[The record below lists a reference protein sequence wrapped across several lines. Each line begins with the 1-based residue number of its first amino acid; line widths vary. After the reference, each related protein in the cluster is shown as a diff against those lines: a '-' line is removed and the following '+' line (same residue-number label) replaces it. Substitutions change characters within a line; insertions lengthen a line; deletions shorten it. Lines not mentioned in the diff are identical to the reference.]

1 MLFCSYLAAVRADD
15 VPAAKSV
22 ARLLRPPVIALSGKL
37 LRLCLPLMPGF
48 PVYYAVFIRA
58 PFSAAQAGAFGYFHF
73 ADHRKLHTMMRT
85 HYCGQLNETLAD
97 QEITLCGWVHRRRD
111 HGGVIFLDIRDREG
125 LAQVV
130 FDPDREETFAL
141 ADSVRSEYVVRI
153 RGKVRARPAG
163 AVNPNMASGAIEVLG
178 YELEVL
184 NQAETPPFPLN
195 EYSDVGEETRLR
207 YRFIDL
213 RRPEMAAKLKLRS
226 QITSSIRRYLDENGF
241 LDVETPIL
249 TRATPEGARDYLV
262 PSRTHPGH
270 FFALPQSPQLF
281 KQLLMVSGF
290 DRYYQIAKCFRDE
303 DLRADRQPEFTQ
315 IDIETSFLDE
325 ADIMGLTEGMI
336 RQLFK
341 QVLDVDLGDFP
352 HMTFEEAMRRY
363 GSDKPDLR
371 NPLELVDVAD
381 QLAGVEFKVFS
392 GPANDPK
399 GRVAALRVP
408 GGASMPRKQIDD
420 YTKFVGIYGAKGL
433 AYIKVNERAK
443 GLEGL
448 QSPIVKFI
456 PEENLEVILDR
467 VGAVDGD
474 LVFFGADK
482 AKIVSEALGALRIK
496 LGTDLELLT
505 SEWAPLWVVDFPMF
519 EENDD
524 GSLSAL
530 HHPFTAPKCS
540 PEELQAEPATA
551 LSRAYDMV
559 LNGTELGGG
568 SIRIHSKEM
577 QQAVFNILG
586 ISAEE
591 QQEKFGFLLDALK
604 FGAPPHG
611 GLAFGLDRLVMLV
624 TGAQSI
630 REVIAFPKTQSAA
643 CVMTQAPGLVD
654 QKALRELNIRLRE
667 QAKVE

>member
-1 MLFCSYLAAVRADD
+1 
-15 VPAAKSV
+15 
-22 ARLLRPPVIALSGKL
+22 
-37 LRLCLPLMPGF
+37 
-48 PVYYAVFIRA
+48 
-58 PFSAAQAGAFGYFHF
+58 
-73 ADHRKLHTMMRT
+73 MMRS
-85 HYCGQLNETLAD
+85 HYCGQLNESLEG

-111 HGGVIFLDIRDREG
+111 HGGVIFLDIRDRDG

-130 FDPDREETFAL
+130 FDPDRAESFAA
-141 ADSVRSEYVVRI
+141 ADRVRSEYVVKI
-153 RGKVRARPAG
+153 TGKVRLRPAG
-163 AVNPNMASGAIEVLG
+163 ATNANMASGMIEVLG

-184 NQAETPPFPLN
+184 NESETPPFPLN
-195 EYSDVGEETRLR
+195 EFSDVGEETRLR
-207 YRFIDL
+207 YRFLDL
-213 RRPEMAAKLKLRS
+213 RRPEMAEKLRLRS
-226 QITSSIRRYLDENGF
+226 RMTTSIRRFLDENGF

-262 PSRTHPGH
+262 PSRTHAGS

-281 KQLLMVSGF
+281 KQLLMVAGF

-325 ADIMGLTEGMI
+325 KEIMGLTEEMI
-336 RQLFK
+336 RNLFK
-341 QVLDVDLGDFP
+341 EVLGLEFGEFP

-381 QLAGVEFKVFS
+381 QLKDVDFKVFS

-399 GRVAALRVP
+399 CRIAALRVP

-433 AYIKVNERAK
+433 AYIKVNERAN
-443 GLEGL
+443 GVDGL
-448 QSPIVKFI
+448 QSPIVKNI
-456 PEENLEVILDR
+456 PEANLNTILDR

-474 LVFFGADK
+474 IVFFGADK

-496 LGTDLELLT
+496 LGHDLNLLT
-505 SEWAPLWVVDFPMF
+505 CEWAPMWVVDFPMF

-524 GSLSAL
+524 GSFSAL

-540 PEELQAEPATA
+540 PQELEANPAGA

-568 SIRIHSKEM
+568 SIRIHRKEM
-577 QQAVFNILG
+577 QQAVFRLLG
-586 ISAEE
+586 INEAEQE
-591 QQEKFGFLLDALK
+591 EKFGFLLDALK
-604 FGAPPHG
+604 YGAPPHG
-611 GLAFGLDRLVMLV
+611 GLAFGLDRLVMLM

-643 CVMTQAPGLVD
+643 DVMTQAPGVVD
-654 QKALRELNIRLRE
+654 AKALRELHIRLRE
-667 QAKVE
+667 TPKAE